1 MTFFASLA
9 RAAAAI
15 ALVAAAGTSGA
26 STISGN
32 FNDHGYDVVNIN
44 VATGATIDLA
54 FSGGYGDPMLSLF
67 AADGSHLVT
76 NDDSNGLYSHIT
88 QTLGAGN
95 YSVLV
100 TYCCNMLS
108 ALPDTNF
115 SGSDGF
121 NSGSY
126 WFGGTGTLAGVQA
139 YLDQSGWAAGEG
151 YAFELTNADVGSG
164 DVPEPTSVALF
175 GAAIAALG
183 LSRRRQKRG

>member
-1 MTFFASLA
+1 
-9 RAAAAI
+9 
-15 ALVAAAGTSGA
+15 
-26 STISGN
+26 
-32 FNDHGYDVVNIN
+32 
-44 VATGATIDLA
+44 
-54 FSGGYGDPMLSLF
+54 MLSLF

-95 YSVLV
+95 YSILV
-100 TYCCNMLS
+100 TYCCNMLG

-126 WFGGTGTLAGVQA
+126 WFGGTGTLAGA
-139 YLDQSGWAAGEG
+139 AGYLDQFGWAGGAA
-151 YAFELTNADVGSG
+151 YAFELTNAQVGSG

-183 LSRRRQKRG
+183 LSRRRQKRA